1 MDSIIFKGNVIGM
14 LMYIIPALMLFL
26 FVINGLEDRLVER
39 KLYLACGI
47 GVVMGTIAE
56 VILFFSRAD
65 LYTELAYASMIL
77 VTPFIVM
84 MFMFI
89 GVNLKT
95 FKDEPAAPHYSAGF
109 GLFFGGA
116 LQFWK
121 LLIAENQYGNM
132 SSGDMTLITLFGLG
146 SVVFLGGAGM
156 WIAYA
161 IKENGPKNGIRISG
175 GQRQRIGIARALYR
189 EPKILILDE
198 ATSAL
203 DIDTEN
209 NILETISRLD
219 KNLTLIIISHRMNT
233 LKKCEKI
240 YKIEKG
246 KINLINNK

>member
-1 MDSIIFKGNVIGM
+1 MDSIIFQGNVIGM

-26 FVINGLEDRLVER
+26 YVIKGLEDRLVER

-47 GVVMGTIAE
+47 GVVIGTIAE
-56 VILFFSRAD
+56 VILFFSGAD

-95 FKDEPAAPHYSAGF
+95 FKDEPAAPHYSAGY

-121 LLIAENQYGNM
+121 LLIAEDQYGDM

-146 SVVFLGGAGM
+146 SVIFLGGAGM

-175 GQRQRIGIARALYR
+175 RLAFLYVILQYLYASGLEHVHYGMHDLMVIIASLMAFLVVSGALFHQGYLR
-189 EPKILILDE
+189 LPKV
-198 ATSAL
+198 A
-203 DIDTEN
+203 
-209 NILETISRLD
+209 
-219 KNLTLIIISHRMNT
+219 KND
-233 LKKCEKI
+233 
-240 YKIEKG
+240 
-246 KINLINNK
+246 

>member
-1 MDSIIFKGNVIGM
+1 MDSIIFQGNVIGM

-26 FVINGLEDRLVER
+26 FVINGLEYRLVER

-56 VILFFSRAD
+56 VILFFSGAD

-95 FKDEPAAPHYSAGF
+95 FKDEPAAPHYSAGY

-175 GQRQRIGIARALYR
+175 RLAFLYVILHYLYASGLEHVHYGMHDLMLIIASLMAFLVVSGALFHQGYLR
-189 EPKILILDE
+189 LPKI
-198 ATSAL
+198 A
-203 DIDTEN
+203 
-209 NILETISRLD
+209 
-219 KNLTLIIISHRMNT
+219 KND
-233 LKKCEKI
+233 
-240 YKIEKG
+240 
-246 KINLINNK
+246 

>member
-1 MDSIIFKGNVIGM
+1 MDSIIFQGNVIGM

-26 FVINGLEDRLVER
+26 YVIKGLEDRLVER

-47 GVVMGTIAE
+47 GVVIGTIAE
-56 VILFFSRAD
+56 VILFFSGAD

-95 FKDEPAAPHYSAGF
+95 FKDEPAAPHYSAGY

-121 LLIAENQYGNM
+121 LLIAEDQYGDM

-146 SVVFLGGAGM
+146 SVIFLGGAGM

-175 GQRQRIGIARALYR
+175 RLAFLYVILQYLYASGLEHVHYGMHDLMLIIASLMAFLVVSGALFHQGYLR
-189 EPKILILDE
+189 LPKI
-198 ATSAL
+198 A
-203 DIDTEN
+203 
-209 NILETISRLD
+209 
-219 KNLTLIIISHRMNT
+219 KND
-233 LKKCEKI
+233 
-240 YKIEKG
+240 
-246 KINLINNK
+246 

>member
-1 MDSIIFKGNVIGM
+1 MDSIIFQGNVIGM

-26 FVINGLEDRLVER
+26 YVIKGLEDRLVER

-47 GVVMGTIAE
+47 GVVIGTIAE
-56 VILFFSRAD
+56 VILFFSGAD

-95 FKDEPAAPHYSAGF
+95 FKDEPAAPHYSAGY

-121 LLIAENQYGNM
+121 LLIAEDQYGDM

-146 SVVFLGGAGM
+146 SVIFLGGAGM

-175 GQRQRIGIARALYR
+175 RLAFLYVILQYLYASGLEHVHYGMHDLMVIIASLMAFLVVSGALFHQGYLR
-189 EPKILILDE
+189 LPKI
-198 ATSAL
+198 A
-203 DIDTEN
+203 
-209 NILETISRLD
+209 
-219 KNLTLIIISHRMNT
+219 KND
-233 LKKCEKI
+233 
-240 YKIEKG
+240 
-246 KINLINNK
+246 